1 MSHDHVKALAAG
13 AVLLIL
19 IARLYLKLRSLDGD
33 SRDRAMKKALSS
45 EVLAIA
51 AVAGLFL
58 YLLFKR

>member
-1 MSHDHVKALAAG
+1 MSHDHFKALAAG

-19 IARLYLKLRSLDGD
+19 IGRLFLKVRGLEGD
-33 SRDRAMKKALSS
+33 ARDRAIKKALSN
-45 EVLAIA
+45 ELFAIA